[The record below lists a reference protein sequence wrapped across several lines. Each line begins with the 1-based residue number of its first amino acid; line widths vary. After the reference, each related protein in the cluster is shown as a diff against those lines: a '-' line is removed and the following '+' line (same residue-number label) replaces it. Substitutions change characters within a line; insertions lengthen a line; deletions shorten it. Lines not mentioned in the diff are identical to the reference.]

1 LVISKSY
8 NPLISYNKTI
18 FHFPLV
24 FPYSYNIDSGENMN
38 EIKHLPKWDQQNI
51 KKLLREAY
59 DKGYQRALTDV
70 DYLKPRLI
78 ISKTKEELKKI
89 SHLVADTYNNLGE

>member
-1 LVISKSY
+1 
-8 NPLISYNKTI
+8 
-18 FHFPLV
+18 
-24 FPYSYNIDSGENMN
+24 MN

-89 SHLVADTYNNLGE
+89 SHLVADTYNNLGEWYERR